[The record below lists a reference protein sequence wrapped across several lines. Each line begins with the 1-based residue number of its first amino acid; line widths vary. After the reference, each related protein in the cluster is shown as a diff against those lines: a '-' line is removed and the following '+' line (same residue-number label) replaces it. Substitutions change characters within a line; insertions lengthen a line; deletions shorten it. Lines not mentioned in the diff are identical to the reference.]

1 MNRMSDWIDQYR
13 MRLAE
18 KMSCSRFI
26 FLNQS
31 DFPFIMSYL
40 DLTDNQLNPNGHW
53 SQPIE
58 KPCPP
63 LASEL
68 ALFDQNGYDLTDLE
82 QLYAEANLTPAHAH
96 REHRHAVKA
105 PWFTQ
110 PNRVEGAVLN
120 HSLLFERKGYS
131 GNALEQLEQ
140 WAQLNPLVY
149 KIIKM
154 RPKWGLD
161 FSMDY
166 ADRAGNVFEVL
177 HWEYDGFDYDEVAER
192 KQQLEAKFA
201 ATDWDDAAAC
211 ILKLKD
217 QWHHLDFF
225 AQSDW
230 KCNYFGIVKERFKMV
245 IWE

>member
-1 MNRMSDWIDQYR
+1 
-13 MRLAE
+13 
-18 KMSCSRFI
+18 
-26 FLNQS
+26 
-31 DFPFIMSYL
+31 MSYI
-40 DLTDNQLNPNGHW
+40 DLSDHQFTSSGYWNRPLESSNP
-53 SQPIE
+53 PT
-58 KPCPP
+58 
-63 LASEL
+63 AREL

-82 QLYAEANLTPAHAH
+82 QRYAEVNCVLAKAH
-96 REHRHAVKA
+96 REHRRALKS

-110 PNRVEGAVLN
+110 PERVEGAVLN
-120 HSLLFERKGYS
+120 HSLLFERKGYT
-131 GNALEQLEQ
+131 GEALEQLEQ
-140 WAQLNPLVY
+140 WAQANPLVY
-149 KIIKM
+149 KIIRM

-166 ADRAGNVFEVL
+166 VDRAGNVFEVL
-177 HWEYDGFDYDEVAER
+177 HWEYDGFDFEEVETR
-192 KQQLEAKFA
+192 KQQLEPKLA
-201 ATDWDDAAAC
+201 AIDWDDAAAS

>member
-1 MNRMSDWIDQYR
+1 
-13 MRLAE
+13 
-18 KMSCSRFI
+18 
-26 FLNQS
+26 
-31 DFPFIMSYL
+31 MSYL
-40 DLTDNQLNPNGHW
+40 DLTHHQFNPGGYWDRPLKSVN
-53 SQPIE
+53 
-58 KPCPP
+58 PP
-63 LASEL
+63 AAHDL

-82 QLYAEANLTPAHAH
+82 QRYAEINLTPAKAH
-96 REHRHAVKA
+96 REHRRALKA
-105 PWFTQ
+105 PWFMQ
-110 PNRVEGAVLN
+110 PERVEGAVLN
-120 HSLLFERKGYS
+120 HSLLFERKGYT
-131 GNALEQLEQ
+131 GEALEQLES
-140 WAQLNPLVY
+140 WAQINPLVY
-149 KIIKM
+149 KIIRM

-177 HWEYDGFDYDEVAER
+177 HWEYDGFDFAEVAER
-192 KQQLEAKFA
+192 KQQLEVKFA
-201 ATDWDDAAAC
+201 ATDWDDAATR